1 MLIVA
6 SCKRSSSTG
15 VISSTTLTWTVGNF
29 CAKLVRQEIKRD
41 GRDRSHHDPAPFH
54 AGHLLDLVLGVTQF
68 PQNGFRSQKDL
79 AKRSQPHRSSQA
91 IQQPGS

>member
-1 MLIVA
+1 MVGIA
-6 SCKRSSSTG
+6 P
-15 VISSTTLTWTVGNF
+15 TTILP
-29 CAKLVRQEIKRD
+29 LQ
-41 GRDRSHHDPAPFH
+41 

-68 PQNGFRSQKDL
+68 PQNGFCSQQKDL